1 MIPECMIKGD
11 KEHKNKAHAATT
23 SRTCII
29 SVRDLTVIV
38 IVSKNE
44 TIHFL
49 QKSDRLHS
57 GLVVSVQKTT
67 EGDTPKELPP
77 RHHTNTTPRKFGVT

>member
-1 MIPECMIKGD
+1 MIPERMIKGD

-67 EGDTPKELPP
+67 EGDNPKELPP